1 MNHLIPLQQRGERGC
16 GLIILSSVYWGME
29 GIWKKEK
36 ITKRFTTICPTC
48 PECLVSTNIS
58 NIFPEI
64 AWPGYR
70 ICNLGGCTWESD
82 RTLQTEAVCT
92 SLLTIFLLLLYY
104 RNSKVLHRP
113 AHIMLSQKSSN
124 SSSRSKGQSSHPSK
138 RTLSIPPGKQS
149 QQQCCQI

>member
-1 MNHLIPLQQRGERGC
+1 MLF
-16 GLIILSSVYWGME
+16 
-29 GIWKKEK
+29 
-36 ITKRFTTICPTC
+36 TKICPTC

-58 NIFPEI
+58 NIFPKI

-82 RTLQTEAVCT
+82 QTLQTEAVCT

-113 AHIMLSQKSSN
+113 AHKCCLRNHPIHQVEARVKAPIHPSAPYPFHQANKASTGFASLERHFLSHFAWYEKVCH
-124 SSSRSKGQSSHPSK
+124 RSKK
-138 RTLSIPPGKQS
+138 
-149 QQQCCQI
+149 